1 MVNKSQPQFQT
12 PQRLHQEESD
22 EELSDSVTESPA
34 LDPLHL
40 PIRPGSA
47 LSRGLSLHIQKQL
60 AADIEADGGLSAFSL
75 KKLCNRKADI
85 YGETFSNRRRQVQ
98 NKVFKW
104 KQLEP
109 VEYACLLTQLK
120 VHSALPT
127 SLHFAARTL
136 STSGVSSPPPNH
148 VFLSPTTAVKQSPTA
163 NTVPTTTPSTMSV
176 KKVLLTSFQ
185 SNDYGVLKLCFLS
198 RSLCL
203 LIFICFCT
211 CFSLLTCLFFCSLSR
226 SD

>member
-1 MVNKSQPQFQT
+1 MVNKNHPQFQT
-12 PQRLHQEESD
+12 PQHLHQEESD
-22 EELSDSVTESPA
+22 EELSESVTESPA
-34 LDPLHL
+34 HL

-47 LSRGLSLHIQKQL
+47 FSRGLSLHIQKQL

-75 KKLCNRKADI
+75 KKICNRKTDI
-85 YGETFSNRRRQVQ
+85 YGETCSNRRRQVQ

-104 KQLEP
+104 KRLEP
-109 VEYACLLTQLK
+109 VEYAYLLTQLK
-120 VHSALPT
+120 VHSVLPT
-127 SLHFAARTL
+127 SLQFRESPFPAPTL
-136 STSGVSSPPPNH
+136 STAGVSSPPLNH
-148 VFLSPTTAVKQSPTA
+148 GFSSSTP
-163 NTVPTTTPSTMSV
+163 TVPTATPSTMSV

-185 SNDYGVLKLCFLS
+185 SNDYGVLKLCLLS

-203 LIFICFCT
+203 LIFTCFCT